1 MKTNLLFRNSAS
13 VPGSFM
19 KIQISVIAQT
29 GFADLSEIKSNFQ
42 KDQNGYF
49 TVTLPLLHES
59 S

>member
-1 MKTNLLFRNSAS
+1 
-13 VPGSFM
+13 M